1 MSKYYQVLDLRVN
14 KYGKVFTRKKFN
26 EWQAKEIH
34 RQLNAG
40 IPLEEVDVKLQL
52 LVMEPVHAHW
62 MVELYNHMTTGE
74 GKENIESRWRAAGI
88 QDAVKLGM
96 KNLPTVDSFSDIDP
110 MLDDPR

>member
-1 MSKYYQVLDLRVN
+1 M
-14 KYGKVFTRKKFN
+14 
-26 EWQAKEIH
+26 
-34 RQLNAG
+34 NAG
-40 IPLEEVDVKLQL
+40 IPLEEVDVQLQL

-74 GKENIESRWRAAGI
+74 GKKNIESRWRAAGI

-110 MLDDPR
+110 MLDDPRWDGQNLDALCGMSQEEISVACLRD